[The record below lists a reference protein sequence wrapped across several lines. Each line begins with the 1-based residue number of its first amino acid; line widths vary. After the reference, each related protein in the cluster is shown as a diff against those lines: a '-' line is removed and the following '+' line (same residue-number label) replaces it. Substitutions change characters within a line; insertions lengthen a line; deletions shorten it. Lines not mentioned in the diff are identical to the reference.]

1 MNPVLI
7 DLGFFQIRWYS
18 IMLLIAFLVGM
29 FFIFKE
35 GKKLGIDKDFL
46 FNLTFW
52 TIIFSLIGARLY
64 YILFNFSEY
73 SSNLIEIFK
82 IWHGGLAIHGGIIAG
97 VITIIVYTKKYNV
110 DIFKVLDIF
119 APALIIGQ
127 AIGRWGNFFNAE
139 AHGAATT
146 ITILQKYHIPNFI
159 IQGMKIN
166 GVYYHPTFFYE
177 FLWCLVGFIILL
189 IFRRMKNIKNGQTTA
204 LYLIWYGIGRFVIE
218 ISRTD
223 SLMFSGFKV
232 AQIVSIIF
240 VITGVILF
248 IVKQKKGHFED
259 LYNEELTNE
268 IKF

>member
-1 MNPVLI
+1 
-7 DLGFFQIRWYS
+7 
-18 IMLLIAFLVGM
+18 
-29 FFIFKE
+29 
-35 GKKLGIDKDFL
+35 
-46 FNLTFW
+46 
-52 TIIFSLIGARLY
+52 
-64 YILFNFSEY
+64 
-73 SSNLIEIFK
+73 
-82 IWHGGLAIHGGIIAG
+82 
-97 VITIIVYTKKYNV
+97 
-110 DIFKVLDIF
+110 
-119 APALIIGQ
+119 
-127 AIGRWGNFFNAE
+127 
-139 AHGAATT
+139 
-146 ITILQKYHIPNFI
+146 
-159 IQGMKIN
+159 MKIN

-189 IFRRMKNIKNGQTTA
+189 IFRRMKNVKNGQTTA